1 MTEPPVVDL
10 WTARRRQHVGRNQA
24 FAEFALTQCEQAL
37 FSRDWDRF
45 DFWFR
50 AYKGVR
56 DCAPGNKRKLDYS
69 VSPRQIAAGRSRSA
83 GGKQPNRFT
92 RAMEVSMHYGR
103 IALTLLLVVFA
114 TPVPAQTVTHST
126 SKEATIVAATT
137 LPEVTAVPLYIRVIG
152 GSLWSDEVNGVSTAI
167 GFFYQVSGATVV
179 SVDGKATP
187 VSAGSGIFI
196 PAGARVTFKAVTEE
210 PSIYLQFLLSPIA
223 FPELPDI
230 SPIGARELYRSSSPI
245 PGLREGSYVLSL
257 IRATLPHQAPP
268 DVLHHRSGAALHF
281 VLSGFGAESAK
292 GVTVAKGPG
301 SVSYEPAELSYQW
314 SNPGNLPLTYLVFNL
329 NPESE
334 NAVLASVATD
344 NQRQ

>member
-56 DCAPGNKRKLDYS
+56 DCSTSDRRTVAYRATPADRRKPLSGNR
-69 VSPRQIAAGRSRSA
+69 
-83 GGKQPNRFT
+83 PNRFGG
-92 RAMEVSMHYGR
+92 ALEVSMHYGR
-103 IALTLLLVVFA
+103 IALALLLVVFA

-152 GSLWSDEVNGVSTAI
+152 GSLWSDEVNGVSTAN

-187 VSAGSGIFI
+187 ISAGSGTFI
-196 PAGARVTFKAVTEE
+196 PAGARVVLKAVTEE
-210 PSIYLQFLLSPIA
+210 PSVYLQFLLSPIA

-230 SPIGARELYRSSSPI
+230 SPGSARELYHSSSPI
-245 PGLREGSYVLSL
+245 PGLREGTYVLSL
-257 IRATLPHQAPP
+257 VRVTLPHQAPP

-281 VLSGFGAESAK
+281 VLSGFGAENAK

-314 SNPGNLPLTYLVFNL
+314 SNPGNSPLAYLVFNL

-334 NAVLASVATD
+334 SAVLASAASD
-344 NQRQ
+344 NQR